1 MVFMHRRGI
10 FTFVLVLLFIQSAAV
25 MSGIAAEQQRSISD
39 ARSLALQM
47 ERARLVREEVE
58 VAVDRTIGQ
67 TMLAEISSGNKNPA
81 AIRAKIAENLVSVF
95 GQFEDA
101 YPENPKVDFFA
112 GNYYGG
118 GYLRLLGTEGGKPKA
133 RELEN
138 YFRVLVLHA
147 GSKAYAAEFTY
158 TGGEMK
164 SRVLY
169 AKISTESFSQVFV
182 IPIGYKIAINGVVP

>member
-1 MVFMHRRGI
+1 MHRRGI

-25 MSGIAAEQQRSISD
+25 MSGIAAEQQRSVSS
-39 ARSLALQM
+39 ARTLALEM
-47 ERARLVREEVE
+47 ERARLVRQEIEAAADSVIE
-58 VAVDRTIGQ
+58 RT
-67 TMLAEISSGNKNPA
+67 MSAELSSGNKNPE

-95 GQFEDA
+95 AQFEGA
-101 YPENPKVDFFA
+101 YPQNPRVEFFI

-118 GYLRLLGTEGGKPKA
+118 GYLRLLNAEGKAPEA

-147 GSKAYAAEFTY
+147 GGNVYAAEFTY

-169 AKISTESFSQVFV
+169 AKIETEKFTQVFV
-182 IPIGYKIAINGVVP
+182 IPIGYRSVVSGVVSA